1 MTKKLAVLAVTAAM
15 AAAMAFA
22 GPASADVIR
31 FDDDRADLIEER
43 AEIIEDYYE
52 ALGLDVDEEDVIL
65 HHYYS
70 WGPLGWWF

>member
-1 MTKKLAVLAVTAAM
+1 MKKKLAVLAVTAAM

-52 ALGLDVDEEDVIL
+52 ALGLDVDEDVIL
-65 HHYYS
+65 YHY
-70 WGPLGWWF
+70 WGPYGWWF